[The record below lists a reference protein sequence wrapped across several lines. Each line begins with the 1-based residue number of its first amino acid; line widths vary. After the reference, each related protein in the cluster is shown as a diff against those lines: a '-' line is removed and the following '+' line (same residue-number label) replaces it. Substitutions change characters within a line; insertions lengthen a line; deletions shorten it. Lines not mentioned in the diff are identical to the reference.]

1 MIRPAE
7 LYERLGFPIKRR
19 GCDPIA
25 IAHRGA
31 SAYALENTEAAF
43 RKAAALGA
51 DMWEIDVQLSADGVP
66 VISHDDDLGAMA
78 GKAVKISK
86 TAWNDLQAI
95 TLGNGERLLSLD
107 HAIDLAL
114 ELDAGLYVEI
124 KADGAGAKTWKQLEA
139 RRFERAVIGSFQH
152 HAIEELRK
160 AGCSYPLSILVPVGT
175 DPILAAERTGADVI
189 HPCWLDARA
198 DPQMLLTEALLQEA
212 ESRGLSIVT
221 WHEERRS
228 VLDVLERLPIFGICS
243 NRPETIKP
251 YRRDSAHPIRLVCHR
266 GANHVA
272 PENTEAAARICFD
285 QRFDFVEV
293 DVRTSSDGALV
304 VIHDDTVDRTTSGT
318 GYVADMNL
326 SKMRALDAGSWFEPH
341 FSTETIPTLG
351 EMLTLARAY
360 GRGLYIEP
368 KAADPAAV
376 LHEVRAQQMLK
387 RCFFGSVMPD
397 IMREFRRLAPDA
409 ILMARR
415 CDFTSLEETIT
426 DTNAQIIE
434 FDVTSD
440 DLGEV
445 TRCRDLGV
453 ASMIFSTTT
462 DRSELKRLHDLK
474 PDYLNLDRPDLAK
487 RCLPSRMGRVR

>member
-7 LYERLGFPIKRR
+7 LYERLGFPIMRR
-19 GCDPIA
+19 GREPIA

-31 SAYALENTEAAF
+31 SAYALENTEAAI

-78 GKAVKISK
+78 GEPVKISK
-86 TAWNDLQAI
+86 TAWQDLQAI
-95 TLGNGERLLSLD
+95 TLKNGERLLSLD

-124 KADGAGAKTWKQLEA
+124 KADSAGSKTWKRLEA
-139 RRFERAVIGSFQH
+139 RRFERAVIGSFQQDV
-152 HAIEELRK
+152 IEELRK
-160 AGCSYPLSILVPVGT
+160 AGCSYPLSTLVPANS
-175 DPILAAERTGADVI
+175 DPFLAAEQTGADII
-189 HPCWLDARA
+189 HLCWLEAQE
-198 DPQMLLTEALLQEA
+198 DPQSLLTEAHLQKA

-228 VLDVLERLPIFGICS
+228 VLDALERLPIFGICS
-243 NRPETIKP
+243 DRPETIKP
-251 YRRDSAHPIRLVCHR
+251 YRRNSAHPMRLVCHR

-272 PENTEAAARICFD
+272 PENTEGAARICFG

-304 VIHDDTVDRTTSGT
+304 VIHDDIVDRTTNGT
-318 GYVADMNL
+318 GYVAEMSL
-326 SKMRALDAGSWFEPH
+326 SALKELDAGSWFEPH
-341 FSTETIPTLG
+341 FSGETISTLG
-351 EMLTLARAY
+351 EMLTLACAH

-368 KAADPAAV
+368 KAADPSAV
-376 LHEVRAQQMLK
+376 LHEVRAQHMLK
-387 RCFFGSVMPD
+387 HCFFGSEMPD
-397 IMREFRRLAPDA
+397 IMREIRRLAPDA

-415 CDFTSLEETIT
+415 CDFTSLEDTIANT
-426 DTNAQIIE
+426 DAQIIE

-440 DLGEV
+440 DLGDV
-445 TRCRDLGV
+445 ARCRDLGV
-453 ASMIFSTTT
+453 ASMIFSTTS

-487 RCLPSRMGRVR
+487 QIVHADADEDR